1 MAGAKVKNPRKKF
14 LWQIIFVKH
23 PINPFLFQKVT
34 VPEISIEQVAHGD
47 VNYDVKTGGRVSV
60 GNLTASKLETTSGS
74 DTWLWGLADVS
85 TGYAARGRFN
95 PKSVQ
100 GNRTY

>member
-34 VPEISIEQVAHGD
+34 VPEISIEQVARRGC
-47 VNYDVKTGGRVSV
+47 
-60 GNLTASKLETTSGS
+60 KLRRK
-74 DTWLWGLADVS
+74 DRW
-85 TGYAARGRFN
+85 
-95 PKSVQ
+95 Q
-100 GNRTY
+100 GISW

>member
-47 VNYDVKTGGRVSV
+47 VNYDVKTGGRVSHQYR
-60 GNLTASKLETTSGS
+60 TARIFTYFISVKSFSK
-74 DTWLWGLADVS
+74 
-85 TGYAARGRFN
+85 
-95 PKSVQ
+95 
-100 GNRTY
+100 